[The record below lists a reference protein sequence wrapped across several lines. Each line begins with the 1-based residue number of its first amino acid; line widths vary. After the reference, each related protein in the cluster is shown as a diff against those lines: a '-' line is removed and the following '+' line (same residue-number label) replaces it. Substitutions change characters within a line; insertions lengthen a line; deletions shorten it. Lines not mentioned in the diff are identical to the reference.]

1 MMRSILQSVGVC
13 FAILAVVAAGAMPAH
28 AARNKSKQPD
38 ENRKY
43 AAIVVDASTGQ
54 VLMADNPDKQLHP
67 ASLTKMMTLLLA
79 FDALSSGQIGHQDFI
94 RVSSK
99 AAAQS
104 PSKLGIPAGGRLR
117 VDDAIRALSVK
128 SANDIAVAM
137 AEALGGTESRF
148 AQKMNARA
156 REIGMTRTHFVN
168 ASGLHNSFQVST
180 ARDMSVLA
188 RYIIATYPSYY
199 RYFGLKSFNYGG
211 RSHANHNK
219 LMNSYAGMD
228 GMKTG
233 YIGASGFNLVAS
245 AKRDG
250 RRLIGVVFGG
260 RTSNSRNVHMAKIL
274 DTAFA
279 RPGPLPKPDTNRYV
293 AAAPSRDVSVAKG
306 VAEMAP
312 GAGRTTAAVH
322 VQPPRRAVQLAA
334 IPVRKPDR
342 AEVGSTPGTDPR
354 WWSVQIGAYRNRDA
368 TDRALYNAGQRLPS
382 SLAHATPV
390 VAPLKSIENG
400 WMFRARLSN
409 LSSSDAARVCQIL
422 SGCLVLPPEAN

>member
-1 MMRSILQSVGVC
+1 MARSILRGLVIC
-13 FAILAVVAAGAMPAH
+13 LMTATVVALVAAPAQ
-28 AARNKSKQPD
+28 AARNKSRQPD
-38 ENRKY
+38 DNRKY
-43 AAIVVDASTGQ
+43 AAIVIDATTGQ
-54 VLMADNPDKQLHP
+54 VLMSDTPDKQLHP

-79 FDALSSGQIGHQDFI
+79 FDALSSGQISHQDFI

-99 AAAQS
+99 AAGQS

-117 VDDAIRALSVK
+117 VDDAIRAVAVK

-137 AEALGGTESRF
+137 AEAMAGTESRF
-148 AQKMNARA
+148 AQQMNARA

-180 ARDMSVLA
+180 ARDMATLA
-188 RYIIATYPSYY
+188 RYIINTYPSYY

-211 RSHANHNK
+211 RSHANHNR
-219 LMNSYAGMD
+219 LMSNYAGMD

-260 RTSNSRNVHMAKIL
+260 RTAVSRNAHMAKIL
-274 DTAFA
+274 DAAFA
-279 RPGPLPKPDTNRYV
+279 QPTPLPKGETNRY
-293 AAAPSRDVSVAKG
+293 AAIPQSRDDMAQDAAELSPSAGAIGTSMRAK
-306 VAEMAP
+306 AP
-312 GAGRTTAAVH
+312 QR
-322 VQPPRRAVQLAA
+322 PVQLAA
-334 IPVRKPDR
+334 IPSRKPDR
-342 AEVGSTPGTDPR
+342 RPEVGSTPGTDPR
-354 WWSVQIGAYRNRDA
+354 GWSVQIGAYRDRDA
-368 TDRALYNAGQRLPS
+368 TDRALYNATQRLPS
-382 SLAHATPV
+382 SLAHATPI

-409 LSSSDAARVCQIL
+409 LSSSEAARACQVL
-422 SGCLVLPPEAN
+422 SGCLVLPPEGN